1 MNEQVFILWRCDD
14 GSIERK
20 KGLRMFQFFGQ
31 LWWLKAQVVLVEHS
45 ITETTVLIPKGV
57 GLFLSYDVRG
67 EPTGEPSFELWTFVG
82 QLNDKE
88 CSLF

>member
-20 KGLRMFQFFGQ
+20 KGLRMLQFFGQ

-45 ITETTVLIPKGV
+45 ITVLIPKGV
-57 GLFLSYDVRG
+57 GLFLSYDG
-67 EPTGEPSFELWTFVG
+67 MII
-82 QLNDKE
+82 E
-88 CSLF
+88 CSLEVSQQENQVMSCGPL